1 MILNSGLDAACAT
14 AATSGLASAFAGWLT
29 YAAFG
34 TGSTAPAASDTSL
47 GAQVGSRSTS
57 AGGFSDAEDG
67 GLDDTNDLIWHEFTF
82 TRVFSIS
89 GAVNATEWGLAAASS
104 GNLSVRELFRTD
116 PADNGSSPVTLTL
129 ENGDELQLVVTLR
142 VEAAWEPESKSFVI
156 TGTAGN
162 DTNGTHTGLATV
174 SSGAGTTTA
183 DIRANAL
190 AHVWPG
196 GISGS
201 PFVVRAWD
209 SDQSAVAKDAGWTG
223 NGTASSNGS
232 AAAYTPGD
240 YYVDWT
246 AVFSTAQANMDHYA
260 WASTTLGRGLRFA
273 LTSPTKLTKASTH
286 KLSLTVRKSIAPL

>member
-1 MILNSGLDAACAT
+1 MILNSGLDAACASPATNT
-14 AATSGLASAFAGWLT
+14 ALSFASWVN

-34 TGSTAPAASDTSL
+34 TGSIAPAATDTSL
-47 GAQVGSRSTS
+47 AAQVGSRSNS
-57 AGGFSDAEDG
+57 NGGFADSEDAA
-67 GLDDTNDLIWHEFTF
+67 LDAVNNVMWHEATF
-82 TRVFSIS
+82 TRVFTIS
-89 GAVNATEWGLAAASS
+89 TNVNAAEWGLSPIAS
-104 GNLSVRELFRTD
+104 GNLSVRELFRADPTD
-116 PADNGSSPVTLTL
+116 NSSQPITLTL
-129 ENGDELQLVVTLR
+129 QLGDQLQLVLTLR
-142 VEAAWEPESKSFVI
+142 VEAAWDRQSKSFVI

-190 AHVWPG
+190 AYVWPG

-201 PFVVRAWD
+201 SFVVRAWD
-209 SDQSAVAKDAGWTG
+209 SDQSAVAKNAGFAG

-232 AAAYTPGD
+232 AAAYTPGN

-260 WASTTLGRGLRFA
+260 WATATLGRGLRFA
-273 LTSPTKLTKASTH
+273 LTSPGYLTKNSTH
-286 KLSLTVRKSIAPL
+286 KLTLTVRKSISRL